1 MQCRCSPHSSDL
13 EQVSGE
19 SSTPAVLRAQHSN
32 VYHWTEGTFHCLSR
46 CCLSREAH
54 LFFLMLK
61 QQLRSAAAE
70 QTHDHS
76 SSYSGRKKARSRAQ
90 SSALPVRLSDDC
102 QQSHQ
107 CLLETFSLQAS
118 PKHTQCFKYIHSII
132 TVGKYLQDPHAQ
144 AQPTPTIPLTM
155 SPSATSPQILDTSRE
170 GDFTT
175 PGAACAT
182 ASLLIGEEVSPNIQL
197 GSLLLVLS
205 AMGYVRSSDGGH
217 VAAPT

>member
-32 VYHWTEGTFHCLSR
+32 VYHWTEGTFHCLSC

-90 SSALPVRLSDDC
+90 SSASPVQLSDDC

-118 PKHTQCFKYIHSII
+118 PKHTQCFS
-132 TVGKYLQDPHAQ
+132 T
-144 AQPTPTIPLTM
+144 
-155 SPSATSPQILDTSRE
+155 
-170 GDFTT
+170 F
-175 PGAACAT
+175 T
-182 ASLLIGEEVSPNIQL
+182 ASLRLENTFKIPTLKPNPPPP
-197 GSLLLVLS
+197 
-205 AMGYVRSSDGGH
+205 YH
-217 VAAPT
+217 